1 MENNNKCILYYK
13 NNSIETNFILNSELI
28 KKLFSKENLQKILT
42 QKNIEK
48 LSNFLP
54 ENLKHFLNSS
64 NSLYELL
71 NSKTKFKTPI
81 QNFIDLYEHNFFTE
95 TYQNNINYFNENNLE
110 DYIEKY
116 QNILE
121 KIKKIYK
128 NYNVLLNNL
137 NPENNNILNDN
148 LISFDLH
155 SDLASSG
162 YSSIDTNKDNLSN
175 NSEIN
180 DLNNKYKYSN
190 NDINQSLNNYP
201 QTTKKQKNNNNINN
215 DYLLSKSIDDNDSF
229 LDNNNISN
237 TDRFKNLKKNKIQIT
252 IKPHSKEEIEYF
264 RKQEIERYKNPHL
277 PWEYKL
283 LNGNRAI
290 VAPVFKKSKTIISK
304 ARDHKLFKEDKPPYI
319 TILSVVRD
327 AASKLEDGVG
337 TRADIC
343 ELLKDSQFVNENIS
357 DADLNTIVSG
367 ALDRL
372 HYEKDPCVKYNQH
385 QKLWIYLHKN
395 RTVDFQGW
403 KDDLINS
410 ELIKDYDIKFNDD
423 NNAIVKF
430 NGKKIIIK
438 KKAIVDELNKLDE
451 NYYDNEQTFLNK
463 KRENDN
469 NNNNIEDD
477 DNNKEVENIIINNDN
492 YDINN
497 I

>member
-1 MENNNKCILYYK
+1 MEKNNKCFLYYK

-71 NSKTKFKTPI
+71 NSKTKFNTPI

-128 NYNVLLNNL
+128 NFNVLLNNL

-162 YSSIDTNKDNLSN
+162 YSSIDTNKENLSN
-175 NSEIN
+175 ASEIN
-180 DLNNKYKYSN
+180 DLNNKFKYSN
-190 NDINQSLNNYP
+190 NEINQSLIN
-201 QTTKKQKNNNNINN
+201 QQITKKQKINNNNNN
-215 DYLLSKSIDDNDSF
+215 DFLLSKSIDENDSF
-229 LDNNNISN
+229 IDNNNISN

-403 KDDLINS
+403 KDELINS

-423 NNAIVKF
+423 NNNGIIKF

-438 KKAIVDELNKLDE
+438 KKAIVDELKKLDE
-451 NYYDNEQTFLNK
+451 KNCENNQSFLNK
-463 KRENDN
+463 KRENNNITIEFENINDN
-469 NNNNIEDD
+469 NNN
-477 DNNKEVENIIINNDN
+477 
-492 YDINN
+492 
-497 I
+497 

>member
-1 MENNNKCILYYK
+1 MEKNNKCFLYYK
-13 NNSIETNFILNSELI
+13 NNSIETNFIINNELI
-28 KKLFSKENLQKILT
+28 KKIFSKENLHKILT
-42 QKNIEK
+42 QKNIER

-54 ENLKHFLNSS
+54 NNLKHYLNSS

-81 QNFIDLYEHNFFTE
+81 QNFIDLYEHNFFTF
-95 TYQNNINYFNENNLE
+95 TYQKNIKYFNENNLE

-121 KIKKIYK
+121 EIKKIYK
-128 NYNVLLNNL
+128 NFNILLNNL

-162 YSSIDTNKDNLSN
+162 YSSIDTNKENLSN
-175 NSEIN
+175 ASEIN
-180 DLNNKYKYSN
+180 DLNNKFKYSN
-190 NDINQSLNNYP
+190 NEINQSLIN
-201 QTTKKQKNNNNINN
+201 QQFTKKQKINNINN
-215 DYLLSKSIDDNDSF
+215 NDFLLSKSIDDNDSF
-229 LDNNNISN
+229 IDNNNISN

-403 KDDLINS
+403 KDELINS

-423 NNAIVKF
+423 NNNNAVIKF

-438 KKAIVDELNKLDE
+438 KKAIIDELKKLNE
-451 NYYDNEQTFLNK
+451 KNNENEQNFLNK
-463 KRENDN
+463 KRENIYNNNEFENIN
-469 NNNNIEDD
+469 NNNN
-477 DNNKEVENIIINNDN
+477 
-492 YDINN
+492 
-497 I
+497 